1 MFAKR
6 DALASCPPHQGS
18 GLVFYGALN
27 DGFECLAS
35 GVVVLRVEYP
45 SADGG
50 RLISQRVEVVRGED
64 DFPDG
69 LFGLFAKLVAAL
81 MQCRFYGSNV
91 CGDSECFSRF
101 GFFHWYSSYM
111 QMTAIAQRAV
121 CALGNCFFCFIT
133 SDNCH
138 Y

>member
-1 MFAKR
+1 MLAKR
-6 DALASCPPHQGS
+6 DALASCPPHQVC

-27 DGFECLAS
+27 DGFDRLAS

-45 SADGG
+45 GANRGG
-50 RLISQRVEVVRGED
+50 LIAQFVEVVRGED

-91 CGDSECFSRF
+91 CGDSECFGRF
-101 GFFHWYSSYM
+101 GFFHW
-111 QMTAIAQRAV
+111 
-121 CALGNCFFCFIT
+121 
-133 SDNCH
+133 
-138 Y
+138 

>member
-1 MFAKR
+1 MKR
-6 DALASCPPHQGS
+6 DALASCPPTQVC
-18 GLVFYGALN
+18 GLFFYGALN
-27 DGFECLAS
+27 DGFECLVS

-45 SADGG
+45 SANRGG
-50 RLISQRVEVVRGED
+50 LIAQLVEVVRGED
-64 DFPDG
+64 DFPDR
-69 LFGLFAKLVAAL
+69 LFRLFAKLVAAL

-111 QMTAIAQRAV
+111 QMTAIAQQAV
-121 CALGNCFFCFIT
+121 YALGNCFFCSDS